1 VRSKA
6 LLLVPLALVAAACGS
21 SSSNSNKSTPAATSS
36 TPASTSS
43 AAPTSSAGAA
53 VSTRTVPGVGAVLVN
68 AEGRT
73 LYTFAPDK
81 ASKVTCVG
89 ACAAI
94 WPPLKTSSAQKP
106 ATSGAVSASLVSSD
120 ANPSGGRV
128 VTYAGWPLYLYVADP
143 SAGTDHGEGINSS
156 GGLWYV
162 ISPSGKVIKAKSSGS
177 GGSSGSSSGS
187 SGY

>member
-1 VRSKA
+1 
-6 LLLVPLALVAAACGS
+6 LLVPLALVAAACGS
-21 SSSNSNKSTPAATSS
+21 SSNSNKSTSAGTSS

-43 AAPTSSAGAA
+43 AAPTAGLAL
-53 VSTRTVPGVGAVLVN
+53 STRTLPGVGAVLVN
-68 AEGRT
+68 AQGRT

-94 WPPLKTSSAQKP
+94 WPPLKSSSGQTP
-106 ATSGAVSASLVSSD
+106 TTSGAVSASLVSSD

-128 VTYAGWPLYLYVADP
+128 VTYAGWPLYTYVADP

-162 ISPSGKVIKAKSSGS
+162 ISPAGRVITKA
-177 GGSSGSSSGS
+177 SSSGS
-187 SGY
+187 SGSSTGSSGY